1 MWSISSGIAHGVKEK
16 IYILEVLGGFSLNDI
31 VLMEYL
37 WKSTFNEDR
46 IESVKE
52 PLLACIFEQRS
63 NCISRGRSSFNKD
76 ILEKRYVILWRLTDL
91 Q

>member
-52 PLLACIFEQRS
+52 PLLDCILS
-63 NCISRGRSSFNKD
+63 KD
-76 ILEKRYVILWRLTDL
+76 LILFPNEGLHSIKTFWKKGM
-91 Q
+91 